1 MHKHRRLEPD
11 AGPVLGDV
19 PRRERQWT
27 FMVYLAGDNN
37 LEFHGHQDLLQMKQV
52 GSNDELAI
60 VAQLD
65 TYSPGPARRYY
76 ITAEGSL
83 EDDDVG
89 ADLGEINTGDPAELM
104 RFAVWAM
111 ETYPARHYALV
122 IWNHGTGWKEDDIY
136 KLMSDAGLLVSQTSL
151 VSSRQE
157 QAVNTLMQEAQE
169 PQGVKA
175 LFKPSLETILAR
187 GIAYDDTARDFLDNA
202 QLKQAIGCSLAIT
215 GVDRFDLLG
224 FDACLMNMVEVVYQV
239 RDAAKMIVGSQ
250 EVEPAAGWPYDRI
263 LTALKARPRMGA
275 DELAAVIVDRYMSS
289 YGPLENLTQSAL
301 QVSRVQELATSI
313 DALCD
318 VALSRQQESELAIY
332 RAARRAQFFA
342 DPDYKDLYDFCRLIT
357 EHAGPYSDLSR
368 RAEGVMALL
377 EPSGPDSFVLASAQ
391 QGYRMRRAYGVSIYF
406 PQRALSPFYRRLD
419 FASNSLWDDLL
430 LRLVGV

>member
-1 MHKHRRLEPD
+1 MHEHRRLEPD

-19 PRRERQWT
+19 PRKERQWT

-37 LEFHGHQDLLQMKQV
+37 LEFHGHQDLWQMKRV

-65 TYSPGPARRYY
+65 TRSLGPARRYY
-76 ITAEGSL
+76 ITAEGGL
-83 EDDDVG
+83 EDDEVG

-136 KLMSDAGLLVSQTSL
+136 ELVSDAGLPYQQTSM
-151 VSSRQE
+151 VSPRQE
-157 QAVNTLMQEAQE
+157 QAVSTLMHEAQG
-169 PQGVKA
+169 PQGVQA

-224 FDACLMNMVEVVYQV
+224 FDACLMNMVEVAYQV
-239 RDAAKMIVGSQ
+239 RDAAQMVVGSQ
-250 EVEPAAGWPYDRI
+250 EVEPAAGWPYDHI
-263 LTALKARPRMGA
+263 LAALKDRPRMGA
-275 DELAAVIVDRYMSS
+275 DELATLIVVRYMSS

-301 QVSRVQELATSI
+301 QVSRVQELAASI

-318 VALSRQQESELAIY
+318 VVLSRQQETELGIY

-342 DPDYKDLYDFCRLIT
+342 DPDYKDLYDFCRLIA
-357 EHAGPYSDLSR
+357 EIEGPHSELSR
-368 RAEGVMALL
+368 QAEGVMALL

-391 QGYRMRRAYGVSIYF
+391 QGYRMRRAHGVSIYF
-406 PQRALSPFYRRLD
+406 PQRVLSPFYRRLD
-419 FASNSLWDDLL
+419 FASDSLWDDLL